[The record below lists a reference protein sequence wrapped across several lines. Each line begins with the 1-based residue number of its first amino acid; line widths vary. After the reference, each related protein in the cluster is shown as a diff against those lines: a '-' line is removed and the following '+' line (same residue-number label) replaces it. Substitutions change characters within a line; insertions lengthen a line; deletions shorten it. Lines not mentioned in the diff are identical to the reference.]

1 MIRIDECDGIATE
14 IDDMIYN
21 ELATETYQDFV
32 KRGFSNDAAQ
42 ELADYVLHGQID
54 LPDEVQAAMETK
66 REWMVTSFGMGLEAA
81 MISALS

>member
-1 MIRIDECDGIATE
+1 MIRIDECTVISNE

-32 KRGFSNDAAQ
+32 KRGFSSDAAQ
-42 ELADYVLHGQID
+42 ELADYVLHGEIE
-54 LPDEVQAAMETK
+54 LTDEIQTAMETK